1 MFDSMWVCRK
11 WALAPMGGLNLPYVV
26 FGSNIGGQP
35 DGVTLDNG
43 GNTQAYGITPTNGTL
58 RSDIPWAQLDGA
70 QNTAGFNL
78 APGYAL
84 DVAAGGFVGATFNV
98 QTYPGLKEWLNYDFE
113 GLRDKLY
120 VLRPEWKTQGLLDNG
135 VQDLNNIAPGL
146 TQKFL
151 SQDPKQHV
159 TKLEWLAIPFRFNV
173 LGAATPITRDEFI
186 LEQSQHAEKLRD
198 AILMDAQAPS
208 GLSTLVADQD
218 QWVMGWLG
226 ALESAGLLRPLDEAP
241 PICEHSKVVSLNAT
255 LATGILLAKAGE
267 SYRTQA
273 DILGFFSKVQQ
284 WYGDTANYAGDPNAA
299 KVGIDYCETRE
310 DSEGNFVEVP
320 VPKLAD
326 ANAFDMN
333 AAQDT
338 HFINFNIFAGGST
351 ELEYLRHIGVLDAK
365 FNPVSGLALNLSQY
379 LQQTAQQS
387 ADANALVSV
396 RGPQAVTGSDGNSY
410 VPADVALPYTV
421 SFANPAEAGVGQ
433 LRLVS
438 EIDADLDIRTLRLG
452 DLKLGDINIHL
463 PVDRTNFQGDF
474 DFTGSKGFILRVS
487 AGIDA
492 STRIATWLLQAI
504 DPDTGEVLQDNVRGL
519 LLPAADAEQ
528 LKKGFVSYT
537 VRAAESAPSKAEI
550 ISSARIFVDAAPPID
565 SAKSLVTLD
574 AKAPSTVL
582 TVTAQGNNAQGAPS
596 YDVRWTVTDDD
607 SGVKSV
613 TVYVAE
619 NGGDFKIWLR
629 QVAPSRT
636 QAIFTGETGKSYE
649 FLAVATD
656 KSGNREAASS
666 TNAVL
671 PDDGS
676 RQEIL
681 DSLGM
686 NQNLNQ
692 TAEFPLAVADRSYAA
707 NALFQEAGS
716 QLPGHVATTQKSDL
730 RSVLAPFTLRGF
742 ADGYQTSAADIGALA
757 MVELSDH
764 SILASAGSLRNEVFQ
779 YSKDGG

>member
-1 MFDSMWVCRK
+1 MRSM
-11 WALAPMGGLNLPYVV
+11 
-26 FGSNIGGQP
+26 S
-35 DGVTLDNG
+35 
-43 GNTQAYGITPTNGTL
+43 
-58 RSDIPWAQLDGA
+58 
-70 QNTAGFNL
+70 
-78 APGYAL
+78 
-84 DVAAGGFVGATFNV
+84 AAGGFVGATFDV
-98 QTYPGLKEWLNYDFE
+98 QTYPGLKEWMNYDFE

-120 VLRPEWKTQGLLDNG
+120 ALRPEWKTQGLLDGG
-135 VQDLNNIAPGL
+135 VQDLNNISPGL
-146 TQKFL
+146 AQKFL
-151 SQDPKQHV
+151 STEPDQHV

-173 LGAATPITRDEFI
+173 VGAATPITRDEFI
-186 LEQSQHAEKLRD
+186 LEQSQHAKKLRD
-198 AILMDAQAPS
+198 AILADAQAPS
-208 GLSTLVADQD
+208 GLSTLAADEA
-218 QWVMGWLG
+218 QWVSGWLG

-241 PICEHSKVVSLNAT
+241 PIRDNPKVVSLNAT

-273 DILGFFSKVQQ
+273 DILGFFAKVQQ
-284 WYGDTANYAGDPNAA
+284 WYGDTARYAGDPNAA
-299 KVGIDYCETRE
+299 KVGIDYVETRT
-310 DSEGNFVEVP
+310 DDQGNTVEIP

-326 ANAFDMN
+326 AQAFDMN

-338 HFINFNIFAGGST
+338 HFINFNIFAGSNT
-351 ELEYLRHIGVLDAK
+351 EREYLRHIGVLDAD
-365 FNPVSGLALNLSQY
+365 FNPVSAQALNLSQY

-387 ADANALVSV
+387 TDANALVSV
-396 RGPQAVTGSDGNSY
+396 RGPQAVTGNDGNSY
-410 VPADVALPYTV
+410 VPANVALPYTV
-421 SFANPAEAGVGQ
+421 SFTNPTEAGIGQ

-438 EIDADLDIRTLRLG
+438 EIDADLDIRSLRLG

-463 PVDRTNFQGDF
+463 PADRTNFQGDF

-504 DPDTGEVLQDNVRGL
+504 DPDTGEVLQDNVHGL
-519 LLPAADAEQ
+519 LLPASDATVANAEQ

-537 VRAAESAPSKAEI
+537 VRAADTAPSKAEI

-574 AKAPSTVL
+574 AKAPSTAL
-582 TVTAQGNNAQGAPS
+582 AVTSLGNNAQGVPS
-596 YDVRWTVTDDD
+596 FDLNWTATDDD

-629 QVAPSRT
+629 QVDPSRT
-636 QAIFTGETGKSYE
+636 QAVFTGETGKRYE

-656 KSGNREAASS
+656 KSGNRETASL

-681 DSLGM
+681 DSLGV
-686 NQNLNQ
+686 NQSLSQ
-692 TAEFPLAVADRSYAA
+692 TAEFPLAAADRSYAA
-707 NALFQEAGS
+707 NALVPASGQSTARTRRD
-716 QLPGHVATTQKSDL
+716 HAKI
-730 RSVLAPFTLRGF
+730 RSA
-742 ADGYQTSAADIGALA
+742 
-757 MVELSDH
+757 
-764 SILASAGSLRNEVFQ
+764 
-779 YSKDGG
+779 